1 MQLNAILPSKSLS
14 RSRTTPTFTGID
26 VFSAIPIPVN
36 KIFTQKK
43 KKERTAFEWFFFIL
57 MSTYGRGDSSLAN
70 INIFCLSFEG
80 KIPYL

>member
-36 KIFTQKK
+36 RIFTQKK
-43 KKERTAFEWFFFIL
+43 KKRTAFEWFFFIL
-57 MSTYGRGDSSLAN
+57 LSTYGRADSSLA
-70 INIFCLSFEG
+70 NIFCLSFEG